1 MAFLLDEWAPYE
13 TGPQEIEK
21 LIQRKGSEFFLFGSD
36 NSWRRPEESWDRF
49 LRLDL
54 SSSDRENIAGLN
66 LQRILGLCP
75 LE

>member
-1 MAFLLDEWAPYE
+1 MDLSFVLEILSP
-13 TGPQEIEK
+13 PEIEK

-36 NSWRRPEESWDRF
+36 NPWRRPEKSWDRF

-54 SSSDRENIAGLN
+54 SSGDREKIAGLN
-66 LQRILGLCP
+66 LQRILGPGP